1 MKLRRDERQH
11 TLRDEESIW
20 GFGRIIRY
28 MSEKVGSLG
37 GWGPRNTF

>member
-1 MKLRRDERQH
+1 MNVRRGDAEH
-11 TLRDEESIW
+11 VFRDEESIW
-20 GFGRIIRY
+20 GFGRVIRY